1 MKMTEKKLEENI
13 KNVLLETLKTRFEAN
28 PERHKNL
35 KWEDAETRLLAGHEK
50 LWSLNEMEK
59 SGGEP
64 DIVKAEHGTFVFMDC
79 SEESPKGRRSLCYD
93 QSALESRKKH
103 KPESSAKA
111 TAEKMGIKLLT
122 ESDYKF
128 LQTLGTFDKKTSSWI
143 ETPDEIRA
151 LGGALFCDYRYGT
164 VFTYHNGAES
174 YYAARGFRG
183 RLEV

>member
-13 KNVLLETLKTRFEAN
+13 KNVLLETLKTRFETN

-64 DIVKAEHGTFVFMDC
+64 DIVKAEHGTFGFMDC

-111 TAEKMGIKLLT
+111 MLKRWA
-122 ESDYKF
+122 SNF
-128 LQTLGTFDKKTSSWI
+128 
-143 ETPDEIRA
+143 
-151 LGGALFCDYRYGT
+151 
-164 VFTYHNGAES
+164 
-174 YYAARGFRG
+174 
-183 RLEV
+183 